1 MKSPE
6 PVRLANG
13 AAGVAEV
20 ERVLRLRAEAPAPEG
35 LEDRIKVA
43 LLAAPQSGKVLAW
56 RGAPVSVETGSLQAM
71 LRGAAA
77 AAIVLVV
84 AGGSWGIF
92 SRVQPTRPA
101 IPGLPRVVAPE
112 GFSSAGAIRTPQTL
126 VPPQVDAGDGKR
138 EARQAAMPRAG
149 SPVEE
154 NQQKPDRMKRKAAR
168 AIRPGPKQN

>member
-6 PVRLANG
+6 PVRLPES
-13 AAGVAEV
+13 AAGLAEV
-20 ERVLRLRAEAPAPEG
+20 ERALRLRAEAPAPEG
-35 LEDRIKVA
+35 LEDRIKAA

-56 RGAPVSVETGSLQAM
+56 RAAPVPGMTGSLPAM

-92 SRVQPTRPA
+92 LRVQPARPLA
-101 IPGLPRVVAPE
+101 PGLPRMVAPA

-126 VPPQVDAGDGKR
+126 EAPQVHAGD
-138 EARQAAMPRAG
+138 ARQGEPEAAIPRAV
-149 SPVEE
+149 SPIDG
-154 NQQKPDRMKRKAAR
+154 NRHTTGGKQHKAAR
-168 AIRPGPKQN
+168 NIRPVRR

>member
-6 PVRLANG
+6 PVRLADG

-35 LEDRIKVA
+35 LEERIKA
-43 LLAAPQSGKVLAW
+43 TLLAAPQRGKVLAW
-56 RGAPVSVETGSLQAM
+56 RGAPVSVWTGSLHAM

-84 AGGSWGIF
+84 AGGSWSIF
-92 SRVQPTRPA
+92 SRVQPARPA
-101 IPGLPRVVAPE
+101 IPGLPRMVAPA

-126 VPPQVDAGDGKR
+126 EAPQVHAVAPVQTVQQTDSSDAGLSSANR
-138 EARQAAMPRAG
+138 AQAPQAKHKSANRAHPR
-149 SPVEE
+149 P
-154 NQQKPDRMKRKAAR
+154 Q
-168 AIRPGPKQN
+168 